1 MKQAIQIAATAEDS
15 ALIVEGGVSAT
26 LVALLQTAVLR
37 MIPYAVPGLFLVLL
51 DLAYGIRAAKVRGE
65 SVRVSTAIRRSL
77 TKVFLYICWLIL
89 ATTIAL
95 AFGKAW
101 LEWGTLALVY
111 ANEGLSIVGNYLES
125 KGLVFSV
132 AGVYKWF
139 IRWVTG
145 KTGVEADPDDILKPK
160 DDGDND

>member
-1 MKQAIQIAATAEDS
+1 MKQAIPLAVTEDS
-15 ALIVEGGVSAT
+15 ALIVEGGASAA
-26 LVALLQTAVLR
+26 LVTILQTAVLR

-51 DLAYGIRAAKVRGE
+51 DLVYGIRAARARGE
-65 SVRVSTAIRRSL
+65 AVRVSTAIRRSL

-101 LEWGTLALVY
+101 LEWGVLALVY

-132 AGVYKWF
+132 AGVYKWL

-145 KTGVEADPDDILKPK
+145 KAGVEADPDEILKDK
-160 DDGDND
+160 DNGNTD

>member
-1 MKQAIQIAATAEDS
+1 MKNATILAASEDS
-15 ALIVEGGVSAT
+15 ALIVEGGASAA
-26 LVALLQTAVLR
+26 LVTLLQTAVLR
-37 MIPYAVPGLFLVLL
+37 MIPYAVPGLALVLL
-51 DLAYGIRAAKVRGE
+51 DLMYGIRAAKARGE
-65 SVRVSTAIRRSL
+65 AVRVSTALRRSL

-95 AFGKAW
+95 AFGKSW

-132 AGVYKWF
+132 AGVYKWL

-145 KTGVEADPDDILKPK
+145 KAGVEADPDEILKEGE
-160 DDGDND
+160 DGDKD